1 MTNIEFKDN
10 IYTALQS
17 YISLEVLV
25 KILWSFKES
34 GGEQAAAY
42 SVLEEI
48 REEDKEEPFEDRL
61 LEVMD
66 FVSGFCP
73 IDKRIWQ

>member
-34 GGEQAAAY
+34 GGEQTEAY
-42 SVLEEI
+42 SILEEI
-48 REEDKEEPFEDRL
+48 REEITEEPLEDRL

-66 FVSGFCP
+66 FASGFCP

>member
-34 GGEQAAAY
+34 GGEQAEAY
-42 SVLEEI
+42 SILEEI
-48 REEDKEEPFEDRL
+48 REEITEEPLEDRL

-66 FVSGFCP
+66 FASGFCP
-73 IDKRIWQ
+73 IDKRIWP

>member
-1 MTNIEFKDN
+1 LPKWYAEIRTTIRF
-10 IYTALQS
+10 L
-17 YISLEVLV
+17 
-25 KILWSFKES
+25 KILRSFKES
-34 GGEQAAAY
+34 GGKQEEAY

-66 FVSGFCP
+66 FASGFCP